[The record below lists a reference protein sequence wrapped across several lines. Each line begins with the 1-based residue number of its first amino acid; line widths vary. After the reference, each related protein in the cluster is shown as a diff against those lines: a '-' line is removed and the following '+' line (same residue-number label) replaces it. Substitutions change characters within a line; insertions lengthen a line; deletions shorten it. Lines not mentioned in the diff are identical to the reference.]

1 MDLRKVFASNLR
13 RLRNAKGLSQDG
25 LAQEAGISRSY
36 LNQIE
41 KGSFNVSL
49 KVIGKLAETLHVEP
63 GEFLKGR
70 IQGGGVSK
78 TLDISLGSEEEV

>member
-1 MDLRKVFASNLR
+1 MDLREVFAINLR

-25 LAQEAGISRSY
+25 LAHESGISRSY
-36 LNQIE
+36 LSQIE

-70 IQGGGVSK
+70 IQRGGVSK
-78 TLDISLGSEEEV
+78 TPDINVGSEEEV

>member
-1 MDLRKVFASNLR
+1 MDLREVFAINLK

-25 LAQEAGISRSY
+25 LAHEAGISRSY
-36 LNQIE
+36 LSQIE

-63 GEFLKGR
+63 GEFLKGG
-70 IQGGGVSK
+70 IQRGGVSK
-78 TLDISLGSEEEV
+78 TLDINLGCEEEV